1 MFLPSDWGN
10 LAWSCLSETYLKFFN
25 IPFFDVTIH
34 MINHLS
40 KSESEI
46 DKKNMLYVYHIRTIG
61 ISYVRCTTISAS
73 EEVVYQIRTIA
84 LHHPVENDTPIALLQ
99 GVGNQSPCGFRDYR
113 SYEPWYASSSF
124 FFYSFPIFCFSLAPY
139 SFSMSFLAEV
149 IIKRVNQLIKLYIFI
164 IL

>member
-46 DKKNMLYVYHIRTIG
+46 DKKNSYVYHIRTIG

-84 LHHPVENDTPIALLQ
+84 
-99 GVGNQSPCGFRDYR
+99 
-113 SYEPWYASSSF
+113 ASSRRKWYTNCTFTRSWQPKPLQIQRLQILWAMICLLF
-124 FFYSFPIFCFSLAPY
+124 LFLSHFLFSVLVWLLTH
-139 SFSMSFLAEV
+139 FLCLSLQ
-149 IIKRVNQLIKLYIFI
+149 R
-164 IL
+164 